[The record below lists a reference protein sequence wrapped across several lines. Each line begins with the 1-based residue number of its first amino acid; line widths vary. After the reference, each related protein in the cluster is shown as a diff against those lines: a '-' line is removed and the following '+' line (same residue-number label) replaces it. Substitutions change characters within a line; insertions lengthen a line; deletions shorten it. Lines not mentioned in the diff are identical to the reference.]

1 MFIKSDSSWVFAI
14 TGGYDIS
21 VHPDWARLEN
31 SVANKRS
38 GLQCCESC
46 QPGSGVPGHLLQHYP
61 SILKSPFYQGNV
73 LHANVWLEDR
83 RVCEIVAVEND
94 RPFQQGMC
102 I

>member
-38 GLQCCESC
+38 DFNAVKAVSLDPEFQATFCSII
-46 QPGSGVPGHLLQHYP
+46 HL
-61 SILKSPFYQGNV
+61 S
-73 LHANVWLEDR
+73 
-83 RVCEIVAVEND
+83 
-94 RPFQQGMC
+94 
-102 I
+102 